1 MSISMSDLNDR
12 VERIRKLEE
21 GDKKM
26 EELKNSD
33 KGFEQFNEDV
43 LSYLRAKFPDES
55 DVTIQE
61 AAAFLSYRTATI
73 ILEMQSELNN
83 TMVKFYGD
91 TTRKTIEMIGGMMK

>member
-1 MSISMSDLNDR
+1 MSMSMSDLNDR

-61 AAAFLSYRTATI
+61 AAAFLSYRTVTI
-73 ILEMQSELNN
+73 ILEM
-83 TMVKFYGD
+83 
-91 TTRKTIEMIGGMMK
+91 